1 MKDEAVY
8 IDLIQLTLSGNKEAY
23 SELYDKTIQ
32 EVYKTAHFLIEDK
45 TDVDDVVQEIY
56 IQLYE
61 ALRKYD
67 SEKPF
72 RPWLIGLAIKQIH
85 SYRRKRWMRLRIV
98 KKAEEQRK
106 PVQVDFSNDVVSKI
120 SSQKLIELIHK
131 LPYKLKQVIILRYLH
146 DYSQEE
152 VAQILHIPIGTVK
165 SRIHAALKKLRQKE
179 QVEEIFLGEVGNVK

>member
-1 MKDEAVY
+1 MKVEAVY
-8 IDLIQLTLSGNKEAY
+8 TDLIQLTLSGNKEAY
-23 SELYDKTIQ
+23 SKLYDKTIQ

-61 ALRKYD
+61 SLCKYD
-67 SEKPF
+67 SKKPF

-85 SYRRKRWMRLRIV
+85 SYRRKRWMRLRII

-106 PVQVDFSNDVVSKI
+106 PEQIDFSNDVVSKI
-120 SSQKLIELIHK
+120 SNKKLIELIHK

-165 SRIHAALKKLRQKE
+165 SRIHAALKKLRQIE

>member
-1 MKDEAVY
+1 MKGETVY
-8 IDLIQLTLSGNKEAY
+8 SDLIQLTLSGNKEAY

-32 EVYKTAHFLIEDK
+32 EIYKTAHFLIEDK
-45 TDVDDVVQEIY
+45 ADVDDVVQEIY

-61 ALRKYD
+61 SLRKYD

-106 PVQVDFSNDVVSKI
+106 PVQIDFSSDVVSKI
-120 SSQKLIELIHK
+120 SNQKLIELIHK

-165 SRIHAALKKLRQKE
+165 YRIHAALKKLRQKE

>member
-1 MKDEAVY
+1 MKGETEY
-8 IDLIQLTLSGNKEAY
+8 TDLIQLTLSGNKEAY
-23 SELYDKTIQ
+23 SKLYDKTIQ

-61 ALRKYD
+61 SLRKYD
-67 SEKPF
+67 SKKPF
-72 RPWLIGLAIKQIH
+72 RPWLIGLTIKQIH
-85 SYRRKRWMRLRIV
+85 SYRRKRWMRLRII

-106 PVQVDFSNDVVSKI
+106 PVQIDFSSDVVSKI
-120 SSQKLIELIHK
+120 SNQKLIELIHK

>member
-1 MKDEAVY
+1 MKDETVY
-8 IDLIQLTLSGNKEAY
+8 MDLIQLTLSGNKEAY

-45 TDVDDVVQEIY
+45 TDVVDVVQEIY

-61 ALRKYD
+61 SLRKYD

-106 PVQVDFSNDVVSKI
+106 PVQIDFSSDVVSKI
-120 SSQKLIELIHK
+120 SNQKLIELIHK
-131 LPYKLKQVIILRYLH
+131 LPYKLKQIIILRYLH

-152 VAQILHIPIGTVK
+152 V
-165 SRIHAALKKLRQKE
+165 
-179 QVEEIFLGEVGNVK
+179 EEIFLGEVGNVK

>member
-1 MKDEAVY
+1 MKDETLY
-8 IDLIQLTLSGNKEAY
+8 TNLIQLTLSGNKEAY
-23 SELYDKTIQ
+23 GELYDKTIQ
-32 EVYKTAHFLIEDK
+32 EVYKTAHFLIGDK

-61 ALRKYD
+61 SLRKYD

-85 SYRRKRWMRLRIV
+85 SYRRKRWMRLRII

-106 PVQVDFSNDVVSKI
+106 PVQIDFSNDIVSEI
-120 SSQKLIELIHK
+120 SNKKLIELIHK

-152 VAQILHIPIGTVK
+152 VAHILHIPIGTVK

>member
-1 MKDEAVY
+1 MKGETVY
-8 IDLIQLTLSGNKEAY
+8 TDLIQLTLSGNKEAY
-23 SELYDKTIQ
+23 SKLYDKTIQ

-61 ALRKYD
+61 SLRKYD
-67 SEKPF
+67 SKKPF
-72 RPWLIGLAIKQIH
+72 RPWLIGLTIKQIH
-85 SYRRKRWMRLRIV
+85 SYRRKRWMRLRII

-106 PVQVDFSNDVVSKI
+106 PVQIDFSSDVVSKI
-120 SSQKLIELIHK
+120 SNQKLIELIHK

-165 SRIHAALKKLRQKE
+165 SRINAALKKLRQKE

>member
-1 MKDEAVY
+1 MKDETVY
-8 IDLIQLTLSGNKEAY
+8 TDLIHLTLSGNKEAY

-61 ALRKYD
+61 SLRKYD

-85 SYRRKRWMRLRIV
+85 SYRRKRWMRLRII

-106 PVQVDFSNDVVSKI
+106 PVQIDFSNDVVSKI
-120 SSQKLIELIHK
+120 SNQKLVELIHK

-152 VAQILHIPIGTVK
+152 VAKILHIPLGTVK
-165 SRIHAALKKLRQKE
+165 SRIHAALRKLRQKE
-179 QVEEIFLGEVGNVK
+179 QVEEIFLGEVGNAK

>member
-1 MKDEAVY
+1 MKGE
-8 IDLIQLTLSGNKEAY
+8 IDYAHLIQLTLSGNKEAY
-23 SELYDKTIQ
+23 SKLYDKTIQ
-32 EVYKTAHFLIEDK
+32 EIYKTAHFLIEDK

-61 ALRKYD
+61 SLRKYD

-72 RPWLIGLAIKQIH
+72 RPWLTGLAIKQIH
-85 SYRRKRWMRLRIV
+85 SYRRKRWMRLRII

-106 PVQVDFSNDVVSKI
+106 SVQIDFSNDVVSEI
-120 SSQKLIELIHK
+120 SNQKLIELIHK

>member
-1 MKDEAVY
+1 MKDETLY
-8 IDLIQLTLSGNKEAY
+8 TNLIQLTLSGNKEAY
-23 SELYDKTIQ
+23 GELYDKTIQ
-32 EVYKTAHFLIEDK
+32 EVYKTAHFLIGDK

-61 ALRKYD
+61 SLRKYD

-72 RPWLIGLAIKQIH
+72 RPWLIGLTIKQIH
-85 SYRRKRWMRLRIV
+85 SYRRKRWIRLRII
-98 KKAEEQRK
+98 KKAEVQRK
-106 PVQVDFSNDVVSKI
+106 PVQIDFSNDVVSKI
-120 SSQKLIELIHK
+120 SNQKLIELIHK

-152 VAQILHIPIGTVK
+152 VAHILHIPIGTVK

>member
-1 MKDEAVY
+1 MKGETVY

-61 ALRKYD
+61 SLRKYD

-72 RPWLIGLAIKQIH
+72 RPWLIGLTIKQIH
-85 SYRRKRWMRLRIV
+85 SYRRKRWMRLRII

-106 PVQVDFSNDVVSKI
+106 PVQIDFSNDVVSKI
-120 SSQKLIELIHK
+120 SNQKLIELIHK
-131 LPYKLKQVIILRYLH
+131 LPYKLKQVIILRYLY

-152 VAQILHIPIGTVK
+152 VAEILHIPIGTVK

-179 QVEEIFLGEVGNVK
+179 QIEEIFLGEVGNVK

>member
-1 MKDEAVY
+1 MKDETVY
-8 IDLIQLTLSGNKEAY
+8 TELIQLTLSGNKEAY

-45 TDVDDVVQEIY
+45 ADIDDVVQEIY

-61 ALRKYD
+61 SLRKYD

-106 PVQVDFSNDVVSKI
+106 PVQIDFSNDVVSRI
-120 SSQKLIELIHK
+120 SNQKLIELIHK

-152 VAQILHIPIGTVK
+152 VVQILHIPIGTVK

>member
-1 MKDEAVY
+1 MKDEMVY
-8 IDLIQLTLSGNKEAY
+8 INLIHLTLSGNKEAY
-23 SELYDKTIQ
+23 SDLYDKTIQ

-61 ALRKYD
+61 SLRKYD

-85 SYRRKRWMRLRIV
+85 SYRRKRWMRLRII

-106 PVQVDFSNDVVSKI
+106 PVQIDFSNDVVSKI
-120 SSQKLIELIHK
+120 SNQKLIELIHN

-179 QVEEIFLGEVGNVK
+179 QIEEIFLGEVGNVK

>member
-1 MKDEAVY
+1 MKDETVY
-8 IDLIQLTLSGNKEAY
+8 TDLIQLTLSGNKEAY

-32 EVYKTAHFLIEDK
+32 EIYKTAHFLIEDK
-45 TDVDDVVQEIY
+45 ADVDDVVQEIY

-61 ALRKYD
+61 SLRKYD
-67 SEKPF
+67 SKKPF

-106 PVQVDFSNDVVSKI
+106 PVQIDFSSDVVSKI
-120 SSQKLIELIHK
+120 SNQKLIELIHK

>member
-1 MKDEAVY
+1 MKGETVCT
-8 IDLIQLTLSGNKEAY
+8 DLIQLTLSGNKEAY
-23 SELYDKTIQ
+23 SELHDVTIQ
-32 EVYKTAHFLIEDK
+32 EVYKTAHFLLDDK

-61 ALRKYD
+61 SLRKYD
-67 SEKPF
+67 SKKPF

-106 PVQVDFSNDVVSKI
+106 PVQIDFSNDVVSKI
-120 SSQKLIELIHK
+120 SNQKLIELIHK
-131 LPYKLKQVIILRYLH
+131 LPYKLKQVIILRHLH

>member
-1 MKDEAVY
+1 MKGETVY
-8 IDLIQLTLSGNKEAY
+8 SDLIQLTLSGNKEAY

-32 EVYKTAHFLIEDK
+32 EIYKTAHFLIEDK
-45 TDVDDVVQEIY
+45 ADIDDVVQEIY

-61 ALRKYD
+61 SLRKYD

-98 KKAEEQRK
+98 RKAEEQRK
-106 PVQVDFSNDVVSKI
+106 PVQIDFSSDVVSKI
-120 SSQKLIELIHK
+120 SNQKLIELIHK

-179 QVEEIFLGEVGNVK
+179 QVEKIFLGEVGNVK

>member
-1 MKDEAVY
+1 MKGETVCT
-8 IDLIQLTLSGNKEAY
+8 DLIQLTLSGNKETY
-23 SELYDKTIQ
+23 SELYDVTIQ

-61 ALRKYD
+61 SIRKYD

-98 KKAEEQRK
+98 NKQK
-106 PVQVDFSNDVVSKI
+106 SKEN
-120 SSQKLIELIHK
+120 QYKLI
-131 LPYKLKQVIILRYLH
+131 
-146 DYSQEE
+146 
-152 VAQILHIPIGTVK
+152 
-165 SRIHAALKKLRQKE
+165 
-179 QVEEIFLGEVGNVK
+179 FLTIW

>member
-1 MKDEAVY
+1 MKDETVY

-45 TDVDDVVQEIY
+45 ADVDDVVQEIY

-61 ALRKYD
+61 SLRKYD

-72 RPWLIGLAIKQIH
+72 RPWLIGLTIKQIH
-85 SYRRKRWMRLRIV
+85 SYRRKRWMRLRII

-106 PVQVDFSNDVVSKI
+106 PVQIDFSNDIVSKI
-120 SSQKLIELIHK
+120 SNQKLIELIHK

-152 VAQILHIPIGTVK
+152 VAHILHIPIGTVK

>member
-1 MKDEAVY
+1 MDGETDY
-8 IDLIQLTLSGNKEAY
+8 QRLIQLTLSGNQEAY

-32 EVYKTAHFLIEDK
+32 DVYKTTHFLIEEK

-56 IQLYE
+56 IQLYQS
-61 ALRKYD
+61 LSRYD
-67 SEKPF
+67 TEKPF
-72 RPWLIGLAIKQIH
+72 RPWLIGLAIRQIH

-98 KKAEEQRK
+98 KKAEEQRQ
-106 PVQVDFSNDVVSKI
+106 PIEFDFSSNVVNKLSN
-120 SSQKLIELIHK
+120 QKLIALIHK

-152 VAQILHIPIGTVK
+152 VANILHIPVGTVK

-179 QVEEIFLGEVGNVK
+179 QVEEIFLGEVGDMK

>member
-1 MKDEAVY
+1 MKNETVY
-8 IDLIQLTLSGNKEAY
+8 TNLIQLTLSGNKEAY

-61 ALRKYD
+61 SLRKYD

-85 SYRRKRWMRLRIV
+85 SYRRKRWMRLRII

-106 PVQVDFSNDVVSKI
+106 PVQIDFSNDVVSKI
-120 SSQKLIELIHK
+120 SNKKLIELIHK

-152 VAQILHIPIGTVK
+152 VAQILYIPIGTVK

>member
-1 MKDEAVY
+1 MKGETVY
-8 IDLIQLTLSGNKEAY
+8 TDLIQLTLSGNKEAY
-23 SELYDKTIQ
+23 SKLYDKTIQ

-61 ALRKYD
+61 SLRKYD
-67 SEKPF
+67 SKKPF
-72 RPWLIGLAIKQIH
+72 RPWLIGLTIKQIH
-85 SYRRKRWMRLRIV
+85 SYRRKRWMRLRII

-120 SSQKLIELIHK
+120 SNKKLIELIHK

-165 SRIHAALKKLRQKE
+165 SRINAALKKLRQKE

>member
-1 MKDEAVY
+1 MKDETLY
-8 IDLIQLTLSGNKEAY
+8 TNLIQLTLSGNKEAY
-23 SELYDKTIQ
+23 GELYDKTIQ
-32 EVYKTAHFLIEDK
+32 EVYKTAHFLIGDK

-61 ALRKYD
+61 SLRKYD

-72 RPWLIGLAIKQIH
+72 RPWIIGLAIKQIH
-85 SYRRKRWMRLRIV
+85 SYRRKRWMRLRII

-106 PVQVDFSNDVVSKI
+106 PVQIDFSNDIVSKI
-120 SSQKLIELIHK
+120 SNKKLIELIHK
-131 LPYKLKQVIILRYLH
+131 LPYKLKQVIMLRYLH

-152 VAQILHIPIGTVK
+152 VAHILHIPIGTVK

>member
-1 MKDEAVY
+1 MGIETEYKE
-8 IDLIQLTLSGNKEAY
+8 LIQSTLAGNKEAY

-32 EVYKTAHFLIEDK
+32 EIYKTAHFLIEDK
-45 TDVDDVVQEIY
+45 ADVDDVVQEIY

-61 ALRKYD
+61 SLRKYD

-106 PVQVDFSNDVVSKI
+106 PVQIDFSSDVVSKI
-120 SSQKLIELIHK
+120 SNQKLIELIHK

>member
-1 MKDEAVY
+1 MKVETVY
-8 IDLIQLTLSGNKEAY
+8 TDLIQLTLSGNKEAY
-23 SELYDKTIQ
+23 SKLYDKTIQ
-32 EVYKTAHFLIEDK
+32 EVYKTAHFLVEDK

-61 ALRKYD
+61 SLRKYD
-67 SEKPF
+67 SKKPF

-85 SYRRKRWMRLRIV
+85 SYRRKRWMRLRII

-106 PVQVDFSNDVVSKI
+106 PEQIDFSNDVVRKI
-120 SSQKLIELIHK
+120 SNKKLIELIHK

-165 SRIHAALKKLRQKE
+165 SRIHAALKKLRQIE

>member
-1 MKDEAVY
+1 MKDETVY
-8 IDLIQLTLSGNKEAY
+8 TNLIQLTLSGNKEAY

-61 ALRKYD
+61 SLRKYD

-85 SYRRKRWMRLRIV
+85 FYRRKRWMRLRII

-106 PVQVDFSNDVVSKI
+106 PVQIDFSNDVVSKI
-120 SSQKLIELIHK
+120 SNKKLIELIHK

-165 SRIHAALKKLRQKE
+165 SRIHSALKKLRQKE

>member
-1 MKDEAVY
+1 MKDETVY
-8 IDLIQLTLSGNKEAY
+8 INLIHLTLSGNKEAY

-61 ALRKYD
+61 SLRKYD
-67 SEKPF
+67 SKKPF
-72 RPWLIGLAIKQIH
+72 RPWLIGLVIKQIH
-85 SYRRKRWMRLRIV
+85 SYRRKRWMRLRII

-120 SSQKLIELIHK
+120 SNKKLIELIHK

-165 SRIHAALKKLRQKE
+165 SRINAALKKLRQKE

>member
-1 MKDEAVY
+1 MKGETVY
-8 IDLIQLTLSGNKEAY
+8 SDLIQLTLSGNKEAY

-32 EVYKTAHFLIEDK
+32 EIYKTAHFLIEDK
-45 TDVDDVVQEIY
+45 ADVDDVVQEIY

-61 ALRKYD
+61 SLRKYD

-106 PVQVDFSNDVVSKI
+106 PVQIDFSSDVVSKI
-120 SSQKLIELIHK
+120 SNQKLIELIHK
-131 LPYKLKQVIILRYLH
+131 LPYKLKQVIILRYLYE
-146 DYSQEE
+146 YSQEE

>member
-1 MKDEAVY
+1 MKGETVY
-8 IDLIQLTLSGNKEAY
+8 SDLIQLTLSGNKEAY

-32 EVYKTAHFLIEDK
+32 EIYKTAHFLIEDK
-45 TDVDDVVQEIY
+45 ADVDDVVQEIY

-61 ALRKYD
+61 SLRKYD

-72 RPWLIGLAIKQIH
+72 RPWLTGLAIKQIH

-98 KKAEEQRK
+98 EKAEEQRK
-106 PVQVDFSNDVVSKI
+106 PVQIDFSSDVVSKI
-120 SSQKLIELIHK
+120 SNQKLIELIHK

>member
-1 MKDEAVY
+1 MKSE
-8 IDLIQLTLSGNKEAY
+8 IDYVHLIQLTLSGNKEAY
-23 SELYDKTIQ
+23 SELYDVTIQ
-32 EVYKTAHFLIEDK
+32 EVYKTVHFLIEDK

-61 ALRKYD
+61 SLRKYD

-85 SYRRKRWMRLRIV
+85 SYRRKRWMRLRII

-106 PVQVDFSNDVVSKI
+106 PVQIDFSNDVVSKI
-120 SSQKLIELIHK
+120 SNQKLIELIHK

>member
-1 MKDEAVY
+1 MKDETLY
-8 IDLIQLTLSGNKEAY
+8 TNLIQLTLSGNKEAY
-23 SELYDKTIQ
+23 GELYDKTIQ
-32 EVYKTAHFLIEDK
+32 EVYKTAHFLIGDK

-61 ALRKYD
+61 SLRKYD
-67 SEKPF
+67 NEKPF

-106 PVQVDFSNDVVSKI
+106 PVQIDFSNDIVSKI
-120 SSQKLIELIHK
+120 SNQKLIELIHK

-165 SRIHAALKKLRQKE
+165 SRIHAALKKLRQIE

>member
-1 MKDEAVY
+1 MKDETVY
-8 IDLIQLTLSGNKEAY
+8 TDLIQLTLSGNKEAY

-32 EVYKTAHFLIEDK
+32 EIYKTAHFLIEDK
-45 TDVDDVVQEIY
+45 ADVDDVVQEIY

-61 ALRKYD
+61 SFRKYD

-106 PVQVDFSNDVVSKI
+106 PVQIDFSSDVVSKI
-120 SSQKLIELIHK
+120 SNQKLIELIHK